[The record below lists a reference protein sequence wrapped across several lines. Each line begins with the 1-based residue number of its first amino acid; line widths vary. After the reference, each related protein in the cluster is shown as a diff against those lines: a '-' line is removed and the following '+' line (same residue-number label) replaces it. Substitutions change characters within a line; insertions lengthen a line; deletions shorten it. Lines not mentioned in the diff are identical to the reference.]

1 MFRDVVRGVRTHG
14 SKVALAGALV
24 ASQAMAAVKPVSAD
38 GIGQANCDTK
48 VTLTNPEG
56 IVNGVYTAKKARFIV
71 ETRHISD
78 SESKLPND
86 NIGPEIAEVLLVN
99 YGQRLTHDINPVDV
113 TTHTAKIMGELQ
125 NGNTAATGEESSCN
139 RLNLTVAFVRLAD
152 GRVCQDLS
160 TTGSVSWQSIQGRK
174 DIEKVYLPEVENGN
188 K

>member
-1 MFRDVVRGVRTHG
+1 MSEILVGVKRHG
-14 SKVALAGALV
+14 GRVILAGALMG
-24 ASQAMAAVKPVSAD
+24 AQAMALVRPASAD

-56 IVNGVYTAKKARFIV
+56 IVDGEYTTRKAKFIV

-113 TTHTAKIMGELQ
+113 TTHTAKIMGELK
-125 NGNTAATGEESSCN
+125 NGNTAATGEVSSRN

-152 GRVCQDLS
+152 GRVCQDVS

-174 DIEKVYLPEVENGN
+174 DIEKVFLPEVSNGN